1 VTQAIAKLE
10 GELGV
15 SMFERCASG
24 SYLNEFGRIFH
35 RRTRRMFDQI
45 EQALIELG
53 VPASRAPIGLVAS
66 RITKTQ
72 MRSHLAIAE
81 NGTFLQA
88 ARALNV
94 CQTSLYRGARD
105 LERTLGIP
113 LFVQSGVGIVATP
126 AAIEFARKIKLAARE
141 IDWGIEEIAAAQSDF
156 GGQIVVGA
164 MLRAGSVVLG
174 SVLNDFAEA
183 FPNANVKVLNGN
195 AEDMLNCV
203 RSGDVDFVIG
213 LCKDPLPED
222 LVSEPIAETP
232 YVVACRQGHPLT
244 RKGRATLDDLAQYD
258 WVVGTPGSNR
268 RTRFDALFAG
278 RQAPPA
284 RIATCSIPTV
294 RLLLTNSDRLTLL
307 TNYELMFEG
316 DILTSAPFGQLE
328 RAPAVGI
335 TSRVGWM
342 PTQLQVSFLNLIRTK
357 VTAMLGGG
365 RELQPQP
372 APQAKPRRPA
382 LTVVSG

>member
-1 VTQAIAKLE
+1 VNDRIASSSTLIFPVSLRHLKLFESVGRLSSVRKASEECCLSQPAVTQAIAKLE

-45 EQALIELG
+45 EQALLDLG
-53 VPASRAPIGLVAS
+53 VPATRTPIGLVAS

-113 LFVQSGVGIVATP
+113 LFVQSGAGIVATP

-174 SVLNDFAEA
+174 SVLNDFAA
-183 FPNANVKVLNGN
+183 LYPNANIKVLNGN

-213 LCKDPLPED
+213 LCKDPLPDD
-222 LVSEPIAETP
+222 LISEPIAETP
-232 YVVACRQGHPLT
+232 YVVACRYGHPLT
-244 RKGRATLDDLAQYD
+244 RKAQVTLDDLDDYD

-278 RQAPPA
+278 REAPPA

-294 RLLLTNSDRLTLL
+294 RLLLTSRDR
-307 TNYELMFEG
+307 
-316 DILTSAPFGQLE
+316 P
-328 RAPAVGI
+328 
-335 TSRVGWM
+335 
-342 PTQLQVSFLNLIRTK
+342 
-357 VTAMLGGG
+357 
-365 RELQPQP
+365 
-372 APQAKPRRPA
+372 
-382 LTVVSG
+382 